1 MNEIKEENYKK
12 IFRSLKDGQNI
23 LELCSI
29 FDCTLT
35 EAKGLIQILKVRGYD
50 IDIVNINNEFYIKKK
65 NIIRT
70 RKTIKPSPDS
80 LNHIKLCVVSDTHLC
95 TTIQQLD
102 LVNKTYKEAY
112 NRGIHT
118 VLHCGDVIDG
128 DFTKIRPAQNYDIF
142 RRGFDEQTDYVID
155 MYPKVD
161 GITTYFIE
169 GSHDQTHVKN
179 GGATPGLWI
188 EKLRNDMKYLGTPE
202 ATITLDKVK
211 IKMQHP
217 GGGCARSLSYKPQI
231 AIDEMETNEKPN
243 IFFQGHFH
251 KAYGCVYRNVYA
263 YLVPSFM
270 DQSGFMKMN
279 NIRSIVGAYFMDIYA
294 DKNGHIEYLD
304 VDPYIYE
311 EKDID
316 KNDYKHVKKLV
327 IK

>member
-1 MNEIKEENYKK
+1 MKEIREEDYKK
-12 IFRSLKDGQNI
+12 IFRTLKDGQKLLDVCGNLDI
-23 LELCSI
+23 N
-29 FDCTLT
+29 LT
-35 EAKGLIQILKVRGYD
+35 EATGLIEMLRVRGYD
-50 IDIVNINNEFYIKKK
+50 IDIVKSNDDFYIKKK
-65 NIIRT
+65 NIVRT
-70 RKTIKPSPDS
+70 SKRIKPSPDS
-80 LNHIKLCVVSDTHLC
+80 LKHIKLCIVSDTHLC
-95 TTIQQLD
+95 TTIQQLN
-102 LVNKTYKEAY
+102 LLNGVYKEAHR
-112 NRGIHT
+112 RGINT

-128 DFTKIRPAQNYDIF
+128 DFTKIRPAQNYDLF

-161 GITTYFIE
+161 GITTHFIE

-188 EKLRNDMKYLGTPE
+188 EKLRDDMKYLGTPE
-202 ATITLDKVK
+202 AIVEIDKVK

-243 IFFQGHFH
+243 MFLQGHFH

-294 DKNGHIEYLD
+294 DKSGHIEYLD
-304 VDPYIYE
+304 VDPYIYN

-316 KNDYKHVKKLV
+316 KEDYKHVKKLV